1 MKEEKPKKVSI
12 DIIYTKECN
21 IVDTIVADL
30 VNIGI
35 MKFDYRYMAFS
46 FLVIEIPKGEN
57 LSKFQKII
65 RNANRNIKGISL
77 LPDDWDVK
85 FRDFSI
91 SIVTYTDNLKQKEYI
106 RKLSRT
112 YMYEDQSVFQ
122 RGYLIRGIKTW

>member
-12 DIIYTKECN
+12 DIIHTKECN